1 MVPWRWVVDAQ
12 VESDDRPSW
21 TDRFTGTGAGS
32 SSASGPEI
40 VYGDRASLNGDA
52 GEAALYI

>member
-12 VESDDRPSW
+12 VESDDHRSW
-21 TDRFTGTGAGS
+21 TDRFTGTSAGAG
-32 SSASGPEI
+32 PET
-40 VYGDRASLNGDA
+40 VFGEAPLNGDA